1 MKSPLQIFRFKS
13 RSSQVITVAVIIV
26 KRWRRAVLSRSHVGR
41 LSLIM
46 KALNICQ
53 RTGTWSRHMH
63 LNKLIPSHVSNKEK
77 SRASPEPEQEDVV
90 ASIIGN
96 YGRWQLL
103 ITFLLSLF
111 SFPCTFHIY
120 LPTFT
125 ARSTDFWCRR
135 PENLSGL
142 PLEAWINY
150 SQPVDACN
158 VRIIGS
164 GVTVESILNN
174 TAPLLDSFTKCAE
187 WDFDRSEVGD
197 TIISEWNL
205 VCDRAGLTNLAEV
218 VFLVGVGAGGVLG
231 GWISDKFGRKRIL
244 MGMLVTQSTLAIL
257 SLLVRSYLQYIIVRL
272 IMGLVSVSV
281 VYAAFVLSV
290 ELVGGKWVTIAGV
303 CNFFPLPLAYIIVSL
318 LSLVM
323 PNWRELQLALSIPG
337 CMLLLLWF
345 VLPESPRWLLSMGR
359 VQEAKT
365 ILEKAAKFNKRE
377 LPADIDK
384 ILILFKSENHDE
396 EPSVLMLFKGHLL
409 KRTICLF
416 FAWFAM
422 TIAYYG
428 LLLNIGNFNLGNL
441 HATSIILAIV
451 EIPAIALSIPILLKA
466 GRRIPI
472 FISMLVCGLAC
483 VATEVLAI
491 SLNYDW
497 VLIVCLMV
505 GKFAIGSTNM
515 MLPIF
520 TAELYPTV
528 IRNLGVGASQ
538 ISAGLALIGIPYLWK
553 LTTLN
558 DHLPMVTIAALSAL
572 GGAIVLILPETAKSN
587 ESRKS
592 TALKVSA
599 AMASSSPHNGT
610 FTVADER
617 GH

>member
-1 MKSPLQIFRFKS
+1 MGENKVNTFPDIMRKCFKMGLFKIIP
-13 RSSQVITVAVIIV
+13 SQV
-26 KRWRRAVLSRSHVGR
+26 SREKT
-41 LSLIM
+41 
-46 KALNICQ
+46 KAQ
-53 RTGTWSRHMH
+53 ATA
-63 LNKLIPSHVSNKEK
+63 ED
-77 SRASPEPEQEDVV
+77 EQADVV
-90 ASIIGN
+90 SRVIGN

-125 ARSTDFWCRR
+125 AKATKFWCRM
-135 PENLSGL
+135 PENLSSL
-142 PLEAWINY
+142 PLQAWINY
-150 SQPVDACN
+150 SQPVDACS
-158 VRIIGS
+158 VRVIPS
-164 GVTVESILNN
+164 DVTVESILNH
-174 TAPLLDSFTKCAE
+174 TASLSNSFMKCSE

-197 TIISEWNL
+197 TIISEWSL
-205 VCDRAGLTNLAEV
+205 VCDRASLTNLAEV
-218 VFLVGVGAGGVLG
+218 LFLVGVGAGGVVG

-244 MGMLVTQSTLAIL
+244 MGMLVTQSALAIL
-257 SLLVRSYLQYIIVRL
+257 SLLVRSYVQYVAVRL

-318 LSLVM
+318 LSIVM
-323 PNWRELQLALSIPG
+323 PNWRDLQLTLSLPG
-337 CMLLLLWF
+337 CLLLLLWF

-359 VQEAKT
+359 TQEAKV
-365 ILEKAAKFNKRE
+365 ILEKAAKFNGRE
-377 LPADIDK
+377 VPADLDK
-384 ILILFKSENHDE
+384 LLMLDRAANHDE
-396 EPSVLMLFKGHLL
+396 EPSVMLLFRGHLL

-416 FAWFAM
+416 VAWFAM

-441 HATSIILAIV
+441 HVTSIILAVV
-451 EIPAIALSIPILLKA
+451 EIPAIAISIPILLKA

-483 VATEVLAI
+483 VASELFSI
-491 SLNYDW
+491 SLKDEW
-497 VLIVCLMV
+497 IMIVCLMV

-515 MLPIF
+515 MMPIF

-553 LTTLN
+553 LTMLN
-558 DHLPMVTIAALSAL
+558 EHLPMLTIAALGAL
-572 GGAIVLILPETAKSN
+572 GGAVVLLLPDTTKLKEPQTPVAKKMPTFDTN
-587 ESRKS
+587 
-592 TALKVSA
+592 
-599 AMASSSPHNGT
+599 SPCNGT
-610 FTVADER
+610 FTVADDR
-617 GH
+617 GQ

>member
-1 MKSPLQIFRFKS
+1 MKSRNDELTPQPELQELLQKPNSLPLLPDRGKRAKIIP
-13 RSSQVITVAVIIV
+13 SQV
-26 KRWRRAVLSRSHVGR
+26 SREKT
-41 LSLIM
+41 
-46 KALNICQ
+46 KAQ
-53 RTGTWSRHMH
+53 ATA
-63 LNKLIPSHVSNKEK
+63 ED
-77 SRASPEPEQEDVV
+77 EQADVV
-90 ASIIGN
+90 SRVIGN

-125 ARSTDFWCRR
+125 AKATKFWCRM
-135 PENLSGL
+135 PENLSSL
-142 PLEAWINY
+142 PLQAWINY
-150 SQPVDACN
+150 SQPVDACS
-158 VRIIGS
+158 VRVIPS
-164 GVTVESILNN
+164 DVTVESILNH
-174 TAPLLDSFTKCAE
+174 TASLSNSFMKCSE

-197 TIISEWNL
+197 TIISEWSL
-205 VCDRAGLTNLAEV
+205 VCDRASLTNLAEV
-218 VFLVGVGAGGVLG
+218 LFLVGVGAGGVVG

-244 MGMLVTQSTLAIL
+244 MGMLVTQSALAIL
-257 SLLVRSYLQYIIVRL
+257 SLLVRSYVQYVAVRL

-318 LSLVM
+318 LSIVM
-323 PNWRELQLALSIPG
+323 PNWRDLQLTLSLPG
-337 CMLLLLWF
+337 CLLLLLWF

-359 VQEAKT
+359 TQEAKV
-365 ILEKAAKFNKRE
+365 ILEKAAKFNGRE
-377 LPADIDK
+377 VPADLDK
-384 ILILFKSENHDE
+384 LLMLDRAANHDE
-396 EPSVLMLFKGHLL
+396 EPSVMLLFRGHLL

-416 FAWFAM
+416 VAWFAM

-441 HATSIILAIV
+441 HVTSIILAVV
-451 EIPAIALSIPILLKA
+451 EIPAIAISIPILLKA

-483 VATEVLAI
+483 VASELFSI
-491 SLNYDW
+491 SLKDEW
-497 VLIVCLMV
+497 IMIVCLMV

-515 MLPIF
+515 MMPIF

-553 LTTLN
+553 LTMLN
-558 DHLPMVTIAALSAL
+558 EHLPMLTIAALGAL
-572 GGAIVLILPETAKSN
+572 GGAVVLLLPDTTKLKEPQTPVAKKMPTFDTN
-587 ESRKS
+587 
-592 TALKVSA
+592 
-599 AMASSSPHNGT
+599 SPCNGT
-610 FTVADER
+610 FTVADDR
-617 GH
+617 GQ

>member
-1 MKSPLQIFRFKS
+1 MKTRNNELDMQPELQELLQKPSSLPLLD
-13 RSSQVITVAVIIV
+13 
-26 KRWRRAVLSRSHVGR
+26 KRKHAT
-41 LSLIM
+41 I
-46 KALNICQ
+46 
-53 RTGTWSRHMH
+53 
-63 LNKLIPSHVSNKEK
+63 IPSQLSSREK
-77 SRASPEPEQEDVV
+77 SRAATPEEEPDAVSSV
-90 ASIIGN
+90 IGN

-125 ARSTDFWCRR
+125 ARATNFWCRM
-135 PENLSGL
+135 PENFSSL
-142 PLEAWINY
+142 PLKEWINY
-150 SQPVDACN
+150 SQPVDACS
-158 VRIIGS
+158 VRVIPP
-164 GVTVESILNN
+164 GVTVESILNH
-174 TAPLLDSFTKCAE
+174 TAPLLDSFVECTA
-187 WDFDRSEVGD
+187 WDYDRSEVGE

-205 VCDRAGLTNLAEV
+205 VCDRASLTSLAEV

-257 SLLVRSYLQYIIVRL
+257 SLLVRSYLQYVIVRL

-303 CNFFPLPLAYIIVSL
+303 CNFFPLPFAYIIVSL
-318 LSLVM
+318 LSLVL
-323 PNWRELQLALSIPG
+323 PNWRDLQLTLSLPG
-337 CMLLLLWF
+337 CLLLLLWF

-359 VQEAKT
+359 TQEAKE
-365 ILEKAAKFNKRE
+365 ILQKAAKFNGRE
-377 LPADIDK
+377 IPADLDK
-384 ILILFKSENHDE
+384 LLMFHKSKTPDE
-396 EPSVLMLFKGHLL
+396 EPSVLMLFRGHLL
-409 KRTICLF
+409 KRTVCLF
-416 FAWFAM
+416 MVWFAM

-441 HATSIILAIV
+441 HVTSIILAVV
-451 EIPAIALSIPILLKA
+451 EIPAIAMSIPILLKA

-472 FISMLVCGLAC
+472 FISMLVCGLAV
-483 VATEVLAI
+483 VASILFSVSVKDE
-491 SLNYDW
+491 W
-497 VLIVCLMV
+497 VMIACLMI

-553 LTTLN
+553 LTMFNT
-558 DHLPMVTIAALSAL
+558 HLPMITIAALGAL
-572 GGAIVLILPETAKSN
+572 GGAIVLLLPDTVKTNTPPPQVDTKMPTFDSN
-587 ESRKS
+587 
-592 TALKVSA
+592 
-599 AMASSSPHNGT
+599 SPCNGT
-610 FTVADER
+610 FTVADDR